1 MATRLACQLSFLPE
15 QAPIPSAGR
24 ELTVGDDREH
34 WLDLTGLRVL
44 VVEDEALVLL
54 TLEDMLTDLGCHVV
68 VSAQHVEEALRL
80 ALDAAVDVALL
91 DVNVGGTR
99 IDPVAHILA
108 TRGIPIVFVTGYE
121 AASLPPSPPGAPDA
135 AVRVA
140 KPFQSAELARGILQ
154 ALGRAGPPP

>member
-1 MATRLACQLSFLPE
+1 
-15 QAPIPSAGR
+15 
-24 ELTVGDDREH
+24 
-34 WLDLTGLRVL
+34 
-44 VVEDEALVLL
+44 
-54 TLEDMLTDLGCHVV
+54 
-68 VSAQHVEEALRL
+68 LRL

-140 KPFQSAELARGILQ
+140 KPFQSAELAQGILQ